1 MKTRQ
6 QYINKEVT
14 HREYYSQFVTESV
27 KKRIKSSFRISA
39 LEDGKDKH
47 FNNIPLSIWDHF
59 LPVVPSEI
67 SKKLQECGDYCTLS
81 GIVCILKEAAMQIVE
96 EKK

>member
-6 QYINKEVT
+6 QYLNKEVT

-27 KKRIKSSFRISA
+27 KNRLKKTLKISS
-39 LEDGKDKH
+39 LESGKDKH
-47 FNNIPLSIWDHF
+47 FNNIPLFFWDHF
-59 LPVVPSEI
+59 MPVVPSEI

-81 GIVCILKEAAMQIVE
+81 GVVCILKEAAMQIVE